1 VVGIVHDR
9 VPSHDIG
16 SMWLFLLTSRKWHE
30 YEIGWRIPDGK
41 GGEWIIFM
49 FGALK
54 VVAST

>member
-1 VVGIVHDR
+1 
-9 VPSHDIG
+9 
-16 SMWLFLLTSRKWHE
+16 MWLFLLTSRKWHE

-54 VVAST
+54 VVASA